1 MSKAESESELECREA
16 EQLRLLLECSRG
28 RAEKQEF
35 AESVSELA
43 ALAALTQVAQKEWT
57 HSAGSELRAELLAH
71 AESQSGQQKPRTLP
85 LMLLRRSVW
94 AVPMAAVALLA
105 LRVFTLEDDSRPF
118 SRESGLAQRA
128 ELSPVEVAPGED
140 FPGKDVAPVLHPQSE
155 LLRAQS
161 LSLARRAQGEKS
173 EVEDAALELAWR
185 EYRGRLIAE
194 LERER

>member
-1 MSKAESESELECREA
+1 MSKAESESGLECREA

-28 RAEKQEF
+28 GAEKQEF

-43 ALAALTQVAQKEWT
+43 ALATLTQVAQKEWK

-71 AESQSGQQKPRTLP
+71 AEGQSGQQRPRALP

-105 LRVFTLEDDSRPF
+105 LRVLTLEGDSRPS
-118 SRESGLAQRA
+118 SRESVVAQGSVLRSD
-128 ELSPVEVAPGED
+128 ELSPIED
-140 FPGKDVAPVLHPQSE
+140 SPGKDVAPVLHPQSE

-161 LSLARRAQGEKS
+161 LSLARRAQGEQS

-185 EYRGRLIAE
+185 QYRGRLIAE
-194 LERER
+194 LEREQ